1 MEDNEL
7 LISQGYCRKRFYK
20 VNGKAPVLIKQ
31 SVDHKEM
38 NFSLHP
44 INFLFGFIYVSCS
57 DFGLR

>member
-7 LISQGYCRKRFYK
+7 LISQGYCRKKISK
-20 VNGKAPVLIKQ
+20 VDGKAPVLIKQ

-57 DFGLR
+57 DLMV